1 MARLAQLRRGSVV
14 FLHDVVMSAASFAL
28 AIYLRTG
35 DDFQEIWRHGHG
47 GEAMALFA
55 VICGIVFWM
64 MNLYRGIWRY
74 ASLNDMAAI
83 TRSVTLAIL
92 IFTAVMFIWTRLE
105 LVPRSLPLLNWFI
118 LMALL
123 GGPRFLY
130 RLAKDRRIDLTEEGN
145 RPAVPVLLV
154 GAGDGAELFLRA
166 LRNGGMGYRV
176 VGILSETTGRVG
188 RRIRDIRVLGTL
200 EELETVLDALDE
212 EDQPQKLIVT
222 KDSMD
227 GPRLRSLLEQADS
240 LGLTLA
246 RLPRLTDLK
255 SGLADGMDVR
265 PIDVEDLLGRP
276 QAILDR
282 DAMHGL
288 IAGKRI
294 LITGAGGSI
303 GSELVRQVSDL
314 GPCLLVLLENSE
326 FALYRIDQE
335 MGRRHPGIERRAVIA
350 DVRDRNR
357 LERLFDEIKPQV
369 VFHAAALKHVPLVEA
384 NLLEGVRTNVL
395 GTRNLADACV
405 THGVECMVMIS
416 TDKAVNPSSIMGLTK
431 RMAEIYCQAL
441 DIAQAGQATNFV
453 TVRFGNVLGSTGSVV
468 PLFQKQL
475 EAGGPLT
482 VTHPDM
488 KRYFMTIREAVELVL
503 EASSLSGRSH
513 DEGKIFVLDM
523 GEPVKIVDLARQM
536 IRLAGLRPDEDVK
549 IEFTGI
555 RPGEKLFEEI
565 FHGAEDL
572 VPTEYKGILL
582 AAPRLVDLERLISLL
597 DRLDTLCNEG
607 AEIEVLGLVREL
619 VPEYQPGG

>member
-1 MARLAQLRRGSVV
+1 MAKLARLRRGSVV
-14 FLHDVVMSAASFAL
+14 FLHDVFMAALSFGL
-28 AIYLRTG
+28 TIYLRTG
-35 DDFQEIWRHGHG
+35 EEFHEIWRHGHG
-47 GEAMALFA
+47 GEAMLMFA
-55 VICGIVFWM
+55 VICGAVFWA

-74 ASLNDMAAI
+74 ASLNDMTAI
-83 TRSVTLAIL
+83 AKSVTLAIL

-105 LVPRSLPLLNWFI
+105 LIPRSLPLLNWFVLI
-118 LMALL
+118 ALL

-130 RLAKDRRIDLTEEGN
+130 RLIKDRRIDLTEDGN

-176 VGILSETTGRVG
+176 TGILSETSGRVG
-188 RRIRDIRVLGTL
+188 RLIRDVRVVGTL
-200 EELETVLDALDE
+200 EDLETVIGDE
-212 EDQPQKLIVT
+212 DDEDRPQKLIVT
-222 KDSMD
+222 KDTMD
-227 GPRLRSLLEQADS
+227 GARLRALLDRADG

-246 RLPRLTDLK
+246 RLPKLTDLK
-255 SGLADGMDVR
+255 SGLAEGMDVR
-265 PIDVEDLLGRP
+265 PIDVADLLGRP
-276 QAILDR
+276 QATLDR

-288 IAGKRI
+288 VAGKTVVV
-294 LITGAGGSI
+294 TGAGGSI

-314 GPCLLVLLENSE
+314 GPSHLVLVENSE

-335 MGRRHPGIERRAVIA
+335 MAQRHPGIDRKAVIA
-350 DVRDRNR
+350 DVRDRDRLNR
-357 LERLFDEIKPQV
+357 LFSEIGPQV

-384 NLLEGVRTNVL
+384 NLLEGVRTNIL
-395 GTRNLADACV
+395 GTRNVADACV
-405 THGVECMVMIS
+405 AHGVECMVMIS

-431 RMAEIYCQAL
+431 RVAEIYCQAL
-441 DIAQAGQATNFV
+441 DIDRAGQTPNFV

-475 EAGGPLT
+475 QAGGPLT

-503 EASSLSGRSH
+503 EASALAGRNH

-523 GEPVKIVDLARQM
+523 GEPVRIVDLARQM
-536 IRLAGLRPDEDVK
+536 IRLAGLRPDEDVE
-549 IEFTGI
+549 IHFTGI

-572 VPTEYKGILL
+572 VPTKYKGILL
-582 AAPRLVDLERLISLL
+582 AAPRLA
-597 DRLDTLCNEG
+597 DRARMEQ
-607 AEIEVLGLVREL
+607 VLGEMESLCTADEADRVLTLAREL
-619 VPEYQPGG
+619 VPEYQTEA